1 MRYLLDTNTIS
12 YFVRGEAAVL
22 TRIKATAPELIAI
35 SSVTAMEI
43 EFGPQ
48 LNPARA
54 RKLAPV
60 INALIKSIETLPF
73 TAEDA
78 KAAAAIRASLQRA
91 GKPVG
96 YYDLLIA
103 GTAIRHGLTLV
114 TSNTKELSQI
124 GGLRIE
130 DWRVSPET

>member
-1 MRYLLDTNTIS
+1 MRYLLDTNTVS

-22 TRIKATAPELIAI
+22 TRIKATPPDLIAI

-43 EFGPQ
+43 EFGLQ

-54 RKLAPV
+54 KKLAPV
-60 INALIKSIETLPF
+60 INAFIKSIETLSYTP
-73 TAEDA
+73 EDA
-78 KAAAAIRASLQRA
+78 KATAAIRASLQKA

-96 YYDLLIA
+96 YYDVMIA

-114 TSNTKELSQI
+114 TSNTKELSRI

-130 DWRVSPET
+130 DWRAGTPA